1 MIGNKEKCDYSNEE
15 KSFASSSTNHNQIP
29 RDTKIQRIVKTLL
42 IDISFVAM
50 VSKILVQ
57 KYHQLLYF

>member
-1 MIGNKEKCDYSNEE
+1 MIGNKETCE
-15 KSFASSSTNHNQIP
+15 KNFSYSSTNNDQIT

-50 VSKILVQ
+50 VSNIRVK